1 MSLSSYIKSV
11 AKKWTKPRAKP
22 RTAKDALLEIVDAEP
37 DKTVG
42 VSMVRIKAGWHG
54 RQADIFNTLALLVE
68 DGVLEEYLGEKPKTG
83 GRTPKWYRRKV

>member
-1 MSLSSYIKSV
+1 MSLSSYIESV
-11 AKKWTKPRAKP
+11 TKKWTKPRAKP
-22 RTAKDALLEIVDAEP
+22 RSHRDELLEIVDAEP

-68 DGVLEEYLGEKPKTG
+68 DEVLDVYIGSMPKMG
-83 GRTPKWYRRKV
+83 GRQTRFYRRKA